1 MTNKYE
7 ITDYEINKITM
18 VEAPGIAEAMLDY
31 LPWPTLDIS
40 IHFTPTK
47 GVADIVD
54 NNTDFRYK
62 IELK

>member
-1 MTNKYE
+1 MANQYE
-7 ITDYEINKITM
+7 ITDYEICKKTD
-18 VEAPGIAEAMLDY
+18 VEAPGIAEAMFEY

-40 IHFTPTK
+40 IKFAPTK

-54 NNTDFRYK
+54 NTTLFRYR